1 MSVCG
6 TGTSVFLSSFSWQR
20 RIKDFVTNFH
30 SSSCLRLPLDGFA
43 CPAPYSLERLTNW
56 PLALPFCVTAS
67 SSYSGGTG
75 ISTCFP
81 STTPFGL
88 ALGPDLPWV
97 DEPSPGILRLP
108 AGRIL
113 TCLIV
118 YLYRHSLF
126 SALHDSFR
134 YRFSA
139 QRTLLYQSHY
149 CDSASSVHCL
159 SPVTFSAQNP
169 WTSELLR
176 TLLMV
181 AASKPTSWLSERF
194 HILFHLTMILG
205 P

>member
-1 MSVCG
+1 MRCTYLPVSLHR
-6 TGTSVFLSSFSWQR
+6 SNDLSQYWNLNQLS
-20 RIKDFVTNFH
+20 IAYA
-30 SSSCLRLPLDGFA
+30 LRLG
-43 CPAPYSLERLTNW
+43 
-56 PLALPFCVTAS
+56 
-67 SSYSGGTG
+67 
-75 ISTCFP
+75 
-81 STTPFGL
+81 
-88 ALGPDLPWV
+88 LGPDLPWA
-97 DEPSPGILRLP
+97 DEPSPGNLRFS

-126 SALHDSFR
+126 CTLHVSFPS
-134 YRFSA
+134 RFSGY
-139 QRTLLYQSHY
+139 RTLLYQLTLVN
-149 CDSASSVHCL
+149 SASSVHCL

-181 AASKPTSWLSERF
+181 AASEPTSWLSERF

>member
-1 MSVCG
+1 MQSSLTRVISRALVFSTCLPVSVCG
-6 TGTSVFLSSFSWQR
+6 TGTSIFLSSFSWQR

-30 SSSCLRLPLDGFA
+30 SSSCLRLSLDGFA
-43 CPAPYSLERLTNW
+43 YPAPYSLERLTNW

-97 DEPSPGILRLP
+97 DEPSPGTLRLP

-126 SALHDSFR
+126 S
-134 YRFSA
+134 
-139 QRTLLYQSHY
+139 
-149 CDSASSVHCL
+149 
-159 SPVTFSAQNP
+159 
-169 WTSELLR
+169 
-176 TLLMV
+176 
-181 AASKPTSWLSERF
+181 
-194 HILFHLTMILG
+194 
-205 P
+205 

>member
-1 MSVCG
+1 MQSSLTRVISRALVFSTCLPVSVCG
-6 TGTSVFLSSFSWQR
+6 TGTSIFLSSFSWQR
-20 RIKDFVTNFH
+20 RIEDFVTIFH
-30 SSSCLRLPLDGFA
+30 SSSYLRLPTGGFA
-43 CPAPYSLERLTNW
+43 YLLPYLLERLTNW

-97 DEPSPGILRLP
+97 DEPSPGTLRLP

-126 SALHDSFR
+126 YALHVSFPC
-134 YRFSA
+134 RFPA
-139 QRTLLYQSHY
+139 HTTLLYQ
-149 CDSASSVHCL
+149 L
-159 SPVTFSAQNP
+159 SF
-169 WTSELLR
+169 R
-176 TLLMV
+176 
-181 AASKPTSWLSERF
+181 
-194 HILFHLTMILG
+194 
-205 P
+205 